1 MKINKTSKIILIL
14 SGMFI
19 LGVILLFF
27 IFLVSQGLEEDEQ
40 QIKEVKTD
48 EGLVFLIT
56 EGSWG
61 ISGGRHPEGA
71 KVYNLYQE
79 KILKENLIG
88 KVYYRGTDDTRNEL
102 QFATPKSAGD
112 LNTIATPYSYNLKT
126 KEFKILE

>member
-1 MKINKTSKIILIL
+1 M
-14 SGMFI
+14 
-19 LGVILLFF
+19 LFF
-27 IFLVSQGLEEDEQ
+27 VSIFSQDFGDEQ

-48 EGLVFLIT
+48 EGLVFLLT

-61 ISGGRHPEGA
+61 LSGGRHPEGA

-79 KILKENLIG
+79 KISKENLIG

-102 QFATPKSAGD
+102 QFATPESAGD